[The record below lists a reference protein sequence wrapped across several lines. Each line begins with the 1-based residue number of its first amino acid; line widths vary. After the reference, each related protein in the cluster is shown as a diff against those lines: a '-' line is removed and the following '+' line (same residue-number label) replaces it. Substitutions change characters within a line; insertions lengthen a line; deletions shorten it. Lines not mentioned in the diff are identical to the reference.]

1 MIAPAA
7 DNRHEL
13 LRIQALLDRLE
24 ASHSPECDVPG
35 CVHVEHGSEEPVELR
50 PAA

>member
-1 MIAPAA
+1 MTATAA

-13 LRIQALLDRLE
+13 LRIQGLLDRLDPVRP
-24 ASHSPECDVPG
+24 APCTVPG
-35 CVHVEHGSEEPVELR
+35 CVHVDHQAETAVELR

>member
-1 MIAPAA
+1 MNATAA

-13 LRIQALLDRLE
+13 PRIQALLDRLDPVHP
-24 ASHSPECDVPG
+24 AACTVPG
-35 CVHVEHGSEEPVELR
+35 CVHIDHRAETAVELR